1 MQPSVPRLAFLTVL
15 ALLLTVT
22 SGVQAQTPME
32 LPPLAGDTS
41 SAAQSINDRGEV
53 AGTSSGGSNGS
64 RAVVWNS
71 EGTIIRVLPPLEGDV
86 QSRFAFFSSNV
97 INNHGQVVGA
107 SIASDTTTTPVV
119 WDHRGMP
126 KALSLLPGDDGG
138 EAYSIS
144 AHGRIVGE
152 SSTICCIAVVVWD
165 QKGRP
170 TEIAVGAP
178 DVDFVVGSS
187 INSRTEIAGSS
198 TPAESATSAVV
209 WDRKGVRE
217 ELPPLEV
224 DQSCGAS
231 AINDRGQV
239 AGNCAC
245 VQFGPV
251 NVACNVDDPQTAVVW
266 DPKGRPAALPPLPGD
281 EESLAN
287 GINGRGQI
295 VGQSLNSS
303 GNEAAVIWDRD
314 GTPTALPALFGL
326 PRCTAQGINA
336 RGQVVGRCIV
346 STDPFT
352 SIAVLW
358 R

>member
-1 MQPSVPRLAFLTVL
+1 
-15 ALLLTVT
+15 
-22 SGVQAQTPME
+22 
-32 LPPLAGDTS
+32 
-41 SAAQSINDRGEV
+41 
-53 AGTSSGGSNGS
+53 
-64 RAVVWNS
+64 VVWNS

-86 QSRFAFFSSNV
+86 QSRPAFSSNV
-97 INNHGQVVGA
+97 INNHGQVVGE
-107 SIASDTTTTPVV
+107 SIASDGTRTPVV

-126 KALSLLPGDDGG
+126 KALSLLPGDDEGF
-138 EAYSIS
+138 ASAIS

-152 SSTICCIAVVVWD
+152 SSTICCVAVVVWD

-170 TEIAVGAP
+170 TEITGGAA
-178 DVDFVVGSS
+178 DVFTPVGSS
-187 INSRTEIAGSS
+187 INSRTAVAGSVRDLEED
-198 TPAESATSAVV
+198 PDVALV
-209 WDRKGVRE
+209 WDRNGRE
-217 ELPPLEV
+217 ELPPPEV
-224 DQSCGAS
+224 DLSCSAS

-239 AGNCAC
+239 AGNCHCKLFLFAT
-245 VQFGPV
+245 
-251 NVACNVDDPQTAVVW
+251 CNVDDPQTAVVW

-314 GTPTALPALFGL
+314 GTPTALPALFGS

-336 RGQVVGRCIV
+336 RGQVVGICVV
-346 STDPFT
+346 SSDPVT